1 MRPARYDDVRAF
13 CRVDG
18 WTLKAD
24 APGRVTRKHEVWS
37 KALADGMVLRAVVS
51 KGRGEYSPQMM
62 SWIVKQELQVTE
74 REFWAAVR
82 DGVAPAR
89 PEAEPP
95 RPRNA
100 LLPLS
105 LVRALEAAGYTPHD
119 LRGLTRDE
127 AKRLLKP
134 K

>member
-18 WTLKAD
+18 WSRKAD
-24 APGRVTRKHEVWS
+24 APGRFTHKHEVWA
-37 KALADGMVLRAVVS
+37 KALADGTSLRCVIS

-62 SWIVKQELQVTE
+62 RWIIKHELRATE
-74 REFWAAVR
+74 QEFWAAVR

-89 PEAEPP
+89 PQAQPA
-95 RPRNA
+95 RPQRE

-105 LVRALEAAGYTPHD
+105 LVRALQAAGHTPND
-119 LRGLTRDE
+119 LRGLTLEE
-127 AKRLLKP
+127 AKHLLKP

>member
-18 WTLKAD
+18 WTLKAN
-24 APGRVTRKHEVWS
+24 APGRITHKHEVWT
-37 KALADGMVLRAVVS
+37 KALADGTSLRSVIS
-51 KGRGEYSPQMM
+51 KGRGEYSPQMR
-62 SWIVKQELQVTE
+62 SWIIKHELRVTE

-89 PEAEPP
+89 PQARPA
-95 RPRNA
+95 RPRKE

-105 LVRALEAAGYTPHD
+105 LVRALQAMSYTPDD
-119 LRGLTRDE
+119 LRGLTLEE

-134 K
+134 E

>member
-1 MRPARYDDVRAF
+1 MRPARYDDVRAS

-24 APGRVTRKHEVWS
+24 APGRTTHKHEVWT
-37 KALADGMVLRAVVS
+37 KALADGTSLRSVIS

-62 SWIVKQELQVTE
+62 SWIIKHELRVTE

-89 PEAEPP
+89 PQARPD
-95 RPRNA
+95 RPRNE

-105 LVRALEAAGYTPHD
+105 LVRALQAMSYTPDD
-119 LRGLTRDE
+119 LRGLTLEE

-134 K
+134 E